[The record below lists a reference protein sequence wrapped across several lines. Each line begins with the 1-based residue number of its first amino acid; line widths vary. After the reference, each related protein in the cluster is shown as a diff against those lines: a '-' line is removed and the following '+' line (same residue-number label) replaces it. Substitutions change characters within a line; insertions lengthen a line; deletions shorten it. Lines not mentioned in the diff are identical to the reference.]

1 MNRLTAI
8 IDEWQKT
15 TIAKLLAAEYPRFY
29 QFISNRLFTRK
40 FKGLPLTFLTIV
52 FMANFLL
59 FYEIA
64 ESIENAE
71 WMLSIDN
78 SFAKYLFSIRN
89 TMLANSFFYF
99 SKFGSYQFIIP
110 FALVVSSLFIFQKK
124 IIYVISLLIALA
136 GTGLTSFFCKIYFHR
151 VRPVDF
157 SFYNESSYSFPSG
170 HAMYAAAFYGLLFY
184 IIIMHTKKYQLL
196 WTIASI
202 AFIFLIGFSRLYLGV
217 HFLSDVFA
225 GYSLGFLWLL
235 LSISILELKIKD
247 NKSIINPN
255 NSNTIKLMNDINT

>member
-29 QFISNRLFTRK
+29 QFISNRLFTKK
-40 FKGLPLTFLTIV
+40 FNGLPFTFLTIV
-52 FMANFLL
+52 FVANLLL
-59 FYEIA
+59 FNEIA

-71 WMLSIDN
+71 WMLAIDN
-78 SFAKYLFSIRN
+78 SFAKYLFNNRN

-110 FALVVSSLFIFQKK
+110 FALVVISLFIFQKRF
-124 IIYVISLLIALA
+124 IYVISLMIALA
-136 GTGLTSFFCKIYFHR
+136 GTGLTSLLSKIYFHR

-170 HAMYAAAFYGLLFY
+170 HAMYAVAFYGLLFY
-184 IIIMHTKKYQLL
+184 IIILHTKKYQLL
-196 WTIASI
+196 WAIASI
-202 AFIFLIGFSRLYLGV
+202 AFIFLIGFSRLYLVV
-217 HFLSDVFA
+217 HFLSDVLQDIHLDFVVA
-225 GYSLGFLWLL
+225 
-235 LSISILELKIKD
+235 
-247 NKSIINPN
+247 IIN
-255 NSNTIKLMNDINT
+255 

>member
-8 IDEWQKT
+8 IEKLQKAA
-15 TIAKLLAAEYPRFY
+15 IAKWFTAKYPRLS
-29 QFISNRLFTRK
+29 QFISNRLFAKK
-40 FKGLPLTFLTIV
+40 FNGLPLTFLIMV
-52 FMANFLL
+52 FVANLLL
-59 FYEIA
+59 FNEIA

-71 WMLSIDN
+71 WMLAIDN

-110 FALVVSSLFIFQKK
+110 FALVESSLFIFQKRF
-124 IIYVISLLIALA
+124 IYVVSLLIALA
-136 GTGLTSFFCKIYFHR
+136 GTGLTSFLSKIYFHR

-170 HAMYAAAFYGLLFY
+170 HAMYAVAFYGLLFY

-202 AFIFLIGFSRLYLGV
+202 GFIFLIGFSRLYLGV
-217 HFLSDVFA
+217 HFLSDVCA

-235 LSISILELKIKD
+235 LSISIIELKIKD
-247 NKSIINPN
+247 YKK
-255 NSNTIKLMNDINT
+255 TEA

>member
-8 IDEWQKT
+8 IEKLQKT
-15 TIAKLLAAEYPRFY
+15 AIATWFAAKYPRLS
-29 QFISNRLFTRK
+29 QFILNRLFAKK
-40 FKGLPLTFLTIV
+40 FNGLPLTFLIMV
-52 FMANFLL
+52 FVANLLL
-59 FYEIA
+59 FNEIA

-136 GTGLTSFFCKIYFHR
+136 GTGSTSFFCKIYFHR

-170 HAMYAAAFYGLLFY
+170 HAMYAVAFYGLLFY
-184 IIIMHTKKYQLL
+184 IIIMQTKKYQLL
-196 WTIASI
+196 WTIVSI
-202 AFIFLIGFSRLYLGV
+202 AFILLIGFSRLYLGV

-247 NKSIINPN
+247 
-255 NSNTIKLMNDINT
+255 